1 MHDAASQPAVKPG
14 ILGNLAML
22 KLSWR
27 NLARNRKRTWI
38 SAITVA
44 FAVFLLQLSY
54 AMLIGLEDQSFDNL
68 INYQT
73 GHAKV
78 YAAGY
83 FDEREDLTLDYLLT
97 DSEDL
102 QTKLAGINGI
112 TGVTP
117 RITFAAQLS
126 DGAEQLPV
134 FGIGIQAAGSDDAV
148 FRIPQTVV
156 AGRYLQ
162 TGDEG
167 MLLGSGLA
175 EFFDIEPGDWLT
187 ALAKTQDGAYE
198 ALDLEVLGLIG
209 TGNPAIDRNTIMLPL
224 ETARY
229 MLDMEAQSTE
239 IALRFASSA
248 GLSSTMQRINSV
260 LVANDAIDVKSW
272 QEVEE
277 DFMAL
282 VESKRMGSTI
292 MLGLFVLIAVV
303 GITNTILMASFERTR
318 EVGTLMAIGLRGGGI
333 RKMFLIEGG
342 LMGLLGGAI
351 GILLS
356 VGIIGYFAI
365 KGIDLSA
372 MYGEMDTGY
381 PIKDVFYMAFEPGYM
396 FISWL
401 VTGLL
406 AALASLYPAARAS
419 RQEPAEALRY
429 V

>member
-1 MHDAASQPAVKPG
+1 MPESLSNRSIKPG
-14 ILGNLAML
+14 ALGNFAML
-22 KLSWR
+22 KLAWR

-73 GHAKV
+73 GHAKI

-83 FDEREDLTLDYLLT
+83 FEEREDLTLDYLLT
-97 DSEDL
+97 DSGDL
-102 QTKLAGINGI
+102 QQKLENV
-112 TGVTP
+112 TGVAGVTS

-126 DGAEQLPV
+126 DGSEQLPV
-134 FGIGIQAAGSDDAV
+134 FGIGIQVAGSDDAV
-148 FRIPQTVV
+148 FRIPQTIV
-156 AGRYLQ
+156 AGRYPEA
-162 TGDEG
+162 GDEG

-175 EFFDIEPGDWLT
+175 EFFDVEAGDWLT
-187 ALAKTQDGAYE
+187 VLAKTKNGAYE
-198 ALDLEVLGLIG
+198 ALDLEILGLIG
-209 TGNPAIDRNTIMLPL
+209 TGNPAIDRSTIMLPL

-229 MLDMEAQSTE
+229 MLDMDTQSTE
-239 IALRFASSA
+239 IALRFAPSA
-248 GLSSTMQRINSV
+248 GLSGTMQRIQHV
-260 LVANDAIDVKSW
+260 LDENAAVDLKSW

-282 VESKRMGSTI
+282 VQSKRMGSTI

-318 EVGTLMAIGLRGGGI
+318 EVGTLMAIGLRGSGI

-351 GILLS
+351 GIVLS
-356 VGIIGYFAI
+356 VGIIGYFAV

-372 MYGEMDTGY
+372 MYGDMDTGY

-396 FISWL
+396 IASWL

-406 AALASLYPAARAS
+406 AAGASLYPAARAS
-419 RQEPAEALRY
+419 RQDPAEALRY